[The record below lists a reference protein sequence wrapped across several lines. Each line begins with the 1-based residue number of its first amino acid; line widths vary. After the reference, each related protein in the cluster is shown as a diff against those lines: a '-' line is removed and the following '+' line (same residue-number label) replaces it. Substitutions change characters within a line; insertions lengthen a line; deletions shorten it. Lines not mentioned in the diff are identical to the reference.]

1 MIKFLENEIKVQ
13 LSCRALF
20 IRLKVKIRP
29 NARAP
34 DVAFAIIMNLNV
46 KSRTK
51 SSLASMMTKKG
62 KEASFPHSFNNSL
75 AENRGLICSF

>member
-1 MIKFLENEIKVQ
+1 MDHFMNQFKSYEKGAHRIEAWTL
-13 LSCRALF
+13 LGGLA
-20 IRLKVKIRP
+20 
-29 NARAP
+29 AHAP

-62 KEASFPHSFNNSL
+62 KEASFPHSLNNSL
-75 AENRGLICSF
+75 AENRGFISSF